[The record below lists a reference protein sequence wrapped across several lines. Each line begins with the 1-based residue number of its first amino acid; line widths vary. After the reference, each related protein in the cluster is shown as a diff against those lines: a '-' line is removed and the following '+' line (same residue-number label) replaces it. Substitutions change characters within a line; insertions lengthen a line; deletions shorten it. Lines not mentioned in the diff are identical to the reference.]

1 MSPIHL
7 IHLIATIIGLII
19 GIVFGIMS
27 FNYAP
32 DHKIGYFIGNVVSFV
47 LATNFWALTLSLP
60 LLI

>member
-1 MSPIHL
+1 MSIIHL

-19 GIVFGIMS
+19 GIVFGIAS

-32 DHKIGYFIGNVVSFV
+32 DHKIGYFIGDIFAFV
-47 LATNFWALTLSLP
+47 CATNFWASILTFS